1 MAKDLSF
8 TTAHELIPYP
18 FGLLSVASVSEYT
31 EAESHWARY
40 TAHEFNSDAFALR
53 LLTIND
59 DTVTNGELH
68 DATIDGAYAKRFLE
82 YTPFGIEVEDYASA
96 LGILSQDRFE
106 RVTKIMHAS
115 TSKAVERELWEG
127 YSAKEGT
134 GYTAYVVS
142 GAVVASNIA
151 TVTTTSAHG
160 FAVGDIVTLYNL
172 TSGSGKVLYVVTGV
186 PTTTTFTIA
195 YTATDGAVTL
205 GTDPTASKSNNYLTK
220 AHAST
225 VVSVATGGDTPRL
238 ALARLE
244 GALAQC
250 PSGLKGAIH
259 MSRKMASVM
268 YDYLERVDFTAKLDR
283 DDVIEQGYGS
293 GQILVTKLGT
303 PVIVGTG
310 YTGTG
315 PDDNANAA
323 TTATTEW
330 MYATGYVDV
339 HLGHIDVVNE
349 DLARSFTVEPN
360 TNDARIKALRTA
372 AVHFEPCCHYAA
384 RVDYSASV

>member
-31 EAESHWARY
+31 EAQNHWARY

-53 LLTIND
+53 LLTIGD

-68 DATIDGAYAKRFLE
+68 DATIDGAYVKRFLE
-82 YTPFGIEVEDYASA
+82 YVPFGIEVEDYASA

-106 RVTKIMHAS
+106 RVIKIMQAS

-127 YSAKEGT
+127 LAAQEAGNT
-134 GYTAYVVS
+134 NAYLADGNS
-142 GAVVASNIA
+142 
-151 TVTTTSAHG
+151 TT
-160 FAVGDIVTLYNL
+160 
-172 TSGSGKVLYVVTGV
+172 
-186 PTTTTFTIA
+186 
-195 YTATDGAVTL
+195 
-205 GTDPTASKSNNYLTK
+205 
-220 AHAST
+220 
-225 VVSVATGGDTPRL
+225 VSVTAGGDNPRL

-244 GALAQC
+244 GALASC
-250 PSGLKGAIH
+250 PSGLKGTIH
-259 MSRKMASVM
+259 MSRKMALLM
-268 YDYLERVDFTAKLDR
+268 YDFLERADYTAKLDR
-283 DDVIEQGYGS
+283 DDVTEHGYGS

-310 YTGTG
+310 YTGVG
-315 PDDNANAA
+315 PAGDANAA

-339 HLGHIDVVNE
+339 HLGHIGVVNE
-349 DLARSFTVEPN
+349 DLARSFTVSSN

-384 RVDYSASV
+384 RVDYSATV

>member
-1 MAKDLSF
+1 
-8 TTAHELIPYP
+8 
-18 FGLLSVASVSEYT
+18 
-31 EAESHWARY
+31 
-40 TAHEFNSDAFALR
+40 
-53 LLTIND
+53 
-59 DTVTNGELH
+59 LH
-68 DATIDGAYAKRFLE
+68 DATIEGDYAKRFLE

-96 LGILSQDRFE
+96 LGIVSQDRFE
-106 RVTKIMHAS
+106 RVTKIMQAS

-127 YSAKEGT
+127 FAAKEGT

-151 TVTTTSAHG
+151 TVTTSAAHG
-160 FAVGDIVTLYNL
+160 FAVGDIVTLFNL
-172 TSGSGKVLYVVTGV
+172 TSSSGKVLYVVASV
-186 PTTTTFTIA
+186 PSATTFTIA
-195 YTATDGAVTL
+195 YTASDGALTL
-205 GTDPTASKSNNYLTK
+205 GTSPTASKSNNYLTK

-225 VVSVATGGDTPRL
+225 VVSVTAGGDVPRL

-244 GALAQC
+244 GALAAC

-259 MSRKMASVM
+259 MSRKMASIM
-268 YDYLERVDFTAKLDR
+268 YDQLERVDWNAKLDR
-283 DDVIEQGYGS
+283 DDVTEQGYGS

-303 PVIVGTG
+303 PVIIGTG

-315 PDDNANAA
+315 PDNNANAA
-323 TTATTEW
+323 VTNTTEW
-330 MYATGYVDV
+330 IYATGYVDV

-349 DLARSFTVEPN
+349 DLARSFTASSN

>member
-1 MAKDLSF
+1 M
-8 TTAHELIPYP
+8 
-18 FGLLSVASVSEYT
+18 
-31 EAESHWARY
+31 
-40 TAHEFNSDAFALR
+40 
-53 LLTIND
+53 
-59 DTVTNGELH
+59 
-68 DATIDGAYAKRFLE
+68 
-82 YTPFGIEVEDYASA
+82 
-96 LGILSQDRFE
+96 Q
-106 RVTKIMHAS
+106 AS

-127 YSAKEGT
+127 FAAKEGT

-151 TVTTTSAHG
+151 TVTTSAAHG
-160 FAVGDIVTLYNL
+160 FAVGDIVTLFNL
-172 TSGSGKVLYVVTGV
+172 TSSSGKVLYVVASV
-186 PTTTTFTIA
+186 PSATTFTIA
-195 YTATDGAVTL
+195 YTASDGALTL
-205 GTDPTASKSNNYLTK
+205 GTSPTASKSNNYLTK

-225 VVSVATGGDTPRL
+225 VVSVTAGGDVPRL

-244 GALAQC
+244 GALAAC

-259 MSRKMASVM
+259 MSRKMASIM
-268 YDYLERVDFTAKLDR
+268 YDQLERVDWNAKLDR
-283 DDVIEQGYGS
+283 DDVTEQGYGS

-303 PVIVGTG
+303 PVIIGTG

-315 PDDNANAA
+315 PDNNANAA
-323 TTATTEW
+323 VTNTTEW
-330 MYATGYVDV
+330 IYATGYVDV

-349 DLARSFTVEPN
+349 DLARSFTASSN

>member
-1 MAKDLSF
+1 MAKDLSI
-8 TTAHELIPYP
+8 TKAHPLVPYP
-18 FGLLSVASVSEYT
+18 FGLLSVASVSEY
-31 EAESHWARY
+31 AADESSWARY

-53 LLTIND
+53 LLTLAD
-59 DTVTNGELH
+59 DVATNGELH
-68 DATIDGAYAKRFLE
+68 DATIEGAYTPRFLE
-82 YTPFGIEVEDYASA
+82 YIPFGIEVEDYASA

-106 RVTKIMHAS
+106 RVKTIL
-115 TSKAVERELWEG
+115 TSATGKALERELWEG
-127 YSAKEGT
+127 HAAKEGI

-142 GAVVASNIA
+142 EATVASDVA
-151 TVTTTSAHG
+151 TVTTSSAHG

-172 TSGSGKVLYVVTGV
+172 TSASGKVLYPITSV
-186 PTTTTFTIA
+186 PSSTTFTID
-195 YTATDGAVTL
+195 YEETDGALTL

-225 VVSVATGGDTPRL
+225 VVSVTTGGDTPRL

-244 GALAQC
+244 GALASC
-250 PSGLKGAIH
+250 PSGLKGVIH
-259 MSRKMASVM
+259 MSRKMAMVM
-268 YDYLERVDFTAKLDR
+268 YDYLERADYNAKLDR
-283 DDVIEQGYGS
+283 DDVDEYGYGS

-303 PVIVGTG
+303 PVIIGAG

-323 TTATTEW
+323 ATATTEW
-330 MYATGYVDV
+330 IYATGYVDV
-339 HLGHIDVVNE
+339 HLGAVEVVNE
-349 DLARSFTVEPN
+349 DLARSFTASSN

-372 AVHFEPCCHYAA
+372 AVHFEPCCQYAA

>member
-8 TTAHELIPYP
+8 TAAHELIPYP

-31 EAESHWARY
+31 AAESHWARY

-53 LLTIND
+53 LLTIGD

-68 DATIDGAYAKRFLE
+68 DATIEGDYATRFLE
-82 YTPFGIEVEDYASA
+82 YTPFGVEVEDFASA

-106 RVTKIMHAS
+106 RVTKIMQAS

-127 YSAKEGT
+127 HASKEGI

-151 TVTTTSAHG
+151 TVTTSAAHG
-160 FAVGDIVTLYNL
+160 FAVGDIVTLFNL
-172 TSGSGKVLYVVTGV
+172 TSASGKVLYVVTSV
-186 PTTTTFTIA
+186 PSATTFTIA
-195 YTATDGAVTL
+195 YTASDGALTL
-205 GTDPTASKSNNYLTK
+205 GTSPTASKSNNYLTK

-225 VVSVATGGDTPRL
+225 VVSVTAGGDTPRL
-238 ALARLE
+238 ALARIE
-244 GALAQC
+244 GALAAC

-259 MSRKMASVM
+259 MSRKMALIM
-268 YDYLERVDFTAKLDR
+268 YDYLERVDFNAKLDR
-283 DDVIEQGYGS
+283 DDVTEKGYGS

-315 PDDNANAA
+315 PDNNANAA
-323 TTATTEW
+323 VSDTTEW
-330 MYATGYVDV
+330 IYGTGYVDV

-349 DLARSFTVEPN
+349 DLARSFTASSN

>member
-8 TTAHELIPYP
+8 TAAHELIPYP

-31 EAESHWARY
+31 AAQSNWARY

-53 LLTIND
+53 LLTIGD
-59 DTVTNGELH
+59 DTVANGELH
-68 DATIDGAYAKRFLE
+68 DATIEGDYAKRFLE

-96 LGILSQDRFE
+96 LGIVSQDRFE
-106 RVTKIMHAS
+106 RVTKIMQAS

-127 YSAKEGT
+127 NAAKEGT

-142 GAVVASNIA
+142 GAVVASNFA

-160 FAVGDIVTLYNL
+160 FAVGDIVTLFNL
-172 TSGSGKVLYVVTGV
+172 TSASGKVLYVVTSV
-186 PTTTTFTIA
+186 PSSTTFIIA
-195 YTATDGAVTL
+195 YTATNGALVL
-205 GTDPTASKSNNYLTK
+205 GTSPTASKSNNYLTK

-225 VVSVATGGDTPRL
+225 VVSVTAGGDTPRL

-244 GALAQC
+244 GALAAC

-259 MSRKMASVM
+259 MSRKMALLM
-268 YDYLERVDFTAKLDR
+268 YDYLERADYNAKLDR
-283 DDVIEQGYGS
+283 DDVTEQGYGS

-323 TTATTEW
+323 TSATTEW
-330 MYATGYVDV
+330 IYATGYVDV

-349 DLARSFTVEPN
+349 DLARSFTVSPN